1 MSANSHYQRELR
13 VIIGQKTEDVSH
25 FIENLGKQ
33 MALRSPFV
41 FLKAGNNRKYNQH
54 KRKWKKRLP
63 SKMLSL
69 KMESI

>member
-54 KRKWKKRLP
+54 KRK
-63 SKMLSL
+63 
-69 KMESI
+69 